1 MTRWEYAR
9 LKSTDEGLDVVFTH
23 RQAWPAQAPEQFFD
37 TLRRLGDEG
46 WEVVSA
52 MPLSAASRVD
62 WAGKGDPD
70 KRAGEFTVQP
80 DRWLLLKRP
89 VEEAPAKQETKGED
103 VLKGIVGRQLLKG
116 RLPIP

>member
-9 LKSTDEGLDVVFTH
+9 VSSTDAGVDVVFTH
-23 RQAWPAQAPEQFFD
+23 REAWPRQAPEQFFG

-46 WEVVSA
+46 WELVA
-52 MPLSAASRVD
+52 ALPLSVAP
-62 WAGKGDPD
+62 AGTKF
-70 KRAGEFTVQP
+70 AVEP
-80 DRWLLLKRP
+80 DRWLMLKRP
-89 VEEAPAKQETKGED
+89 LPDPPPGQEMKGED

>member
-9 LKSTDEGLDVVFTH
+9 LKSTNDGVDVVFTH
-23 RQAWPAQAPEQFFD
+23 RQAWASQPPEQFFD

-52 MPLSAASRVD
+52 MPLAWHQSEAKTADYVVD
-62 WAGKGDPD
+62 A
-70 KRAGEFTVQP
+70 
-80 DRWLLLKRP
+80 DRWLLLKRVVP
-89 VEEAPAKQETKGED
+89 EPAPGQETKGED
-103 VLKGIVGRQLLKG
+103 LLKGIVGRQLLKG

>member
-9 LKSTDEGLDVVFTH
+9 LKSTNEGVDVVFTH
-23 RQAWPAQAPEQFFD
+23 RQAWPAQTPEQFFD

-52 MPLSAASRVD
+52 IPLAWHQKTADFVVD
-62 WAGKGDPD
+62 
-70 KRAGEFTVQP
+70 P

-89 VEEAPAKQETKGED
+89 IAEPPAGQETKGED
-103 VLKGIVGRQLLKG
+103 LLKGIVGRQLLKG

>member
-9 LKSTDEGLDVVFTH
+9 LKSTNEGVDVVFTH
-23 RQAWPAQAPEQFFD
+23 RQPWASQPPEQFFD

-52 MPLSAASRVD
+52 MPLAWHQKTAPDPEYVVD
-62 WAGKGDPD
+62 
-70 KRAGEFTVQP
+70 P

-89 VEEAPAKQETKGED
+89 IPEPPPPGQETKGED
-103 VLKGIVGRQLLKG
+103 LLKGIVGRQFLKG
-116 RLPIP
+116 RLPLP